1 MSEET
6 AAEQVLSGSDSNSL
20 ALDLAVEAAR
30 SNPSLHAEV
39 SAFLADQRRM
49 LADQRHHLHEQLKQ
63 LHLGIFEKWLGVL
76 LRLATLVVGLAVA
89 GGAGWLVREASHADG
104 LRVEPFS
111 VPPDLAANGLTGQV
125 VASRVIDRLSE
136 LQAQTNTGRPA
147 RTYSNS
153 WGDKT
158 IKLEIPETGVS
169 LEEVDSWLRA
179 KLGHE
184 TSLTGEVVRGGGG
197 LTLTART
204 DEGAV
209 SIKGPEADMDVLT
222 ARLAENIYHLTQPY
236 RYAIYLMRHENRPA
250 DAAPIFRDL
259 ALNGSPEERRWSY
272 NMWANA
278 TEIATHDYE
287 LGLRMYRQ
295 AHQADPDAIQPIS
308 TLGQDLSRF
317 GRLEES
323 RQISQEGVA
332 IALKNDPGSNARLG
346 EPGNYSASLV
356 NATERARNGV
366 RGLSRSVLVRAL
378 VAAHIGL
385 HELSAARA
393 SQAEMPAD
401 VDMDPV
407 TKTADAL
414 DIALDMEDWHG
425 ALAHAGEMAAYLRA
439 YPRNQHYVLVTLA
452 PDLALAQAHLGR
464 FAEAEHLIAP
474 MPADCYPCLETRA
487 EIAEL
492 AHQPARADFWLTRA
506 VQAGPSFPF
515 AHEGWGR
522 ALLARR
528 QPDGAIAQFTLANQI
543 SPHFADPLEGWG
555 EALMAKNQSHL
566 ALAKFEEANKYVP
579 NWGRLHLKWGE
590 ALRFAGEP
598 AEAKAQFARAA
609 ALDLTPSEKSELAKI
624 SSRASHG

>member
-1 MSEET
+1 MSEEAA
-6 AAEQVLSGSDSNSL
+6 AAEQALSGPDSNGL
-20 ALDLAVEAAR
+20 ALDLAMAAAR
-30 SNPSLHAEV
+30 SDPSLHADV
-39 SAFLADQRRM
+39 AAFLADQRRM

-76 LRLATLVVGLAVA
+76 LRLATLLVGLAVA
-89 GGAGWLVREASHADG
+89 GGALWVVREASRADG

-136 LQAQTNTGRPA
+136 LQSQTNTGRPA

-184 TSLTGEVVRGGGG
+184 TSLTGEVVRGSSGV
-197 LTLTART
+197 TLTART
-204 DEGAV
+204 DEGTV
-209 SIKGPEADMDVLT
+209 SVKGPEADMDVLT
-222 ARLAENIYHLTQPY
+222 ARLAENIYRLTQPY

-250 DAAPIFRDL
+250 DAAPIFREL
-259 ALNGSPEERRWSY
+259 ALNGGPEERRWSY

-278 TEIATHDYE
+278 TEVATHDYE

-295 AHQADPDAIQPIS
+295 AHQADPDAIQPMS
-308 TLGQDLSRF
+308 TLGQDLTRF
-317 GRLEES
+317 GRFEES
-323 RQISQEGVA
+323 RQISKEGVA
-332 IALKNDPGSNARLG
+332 ITLKNDPGSNARLG
-346 EPGNYSASLV
+346 EPGNYSANLV

-366 RGLSRSVLVRAL
+366 RGISRSVLVRQL

-393 SQAEMPAD
+393 SQAEIPAD
-401 VDMDPV
+401 VDLDPV
-407 TKTADAL
+407 AKTADAL
-414 DIALDMEDWHG
+414 AIDIDAQDWHA
-425 ALAHAGEMAAYLRA
+425 ALAHTGEMAAYLRA
-439 YPRNQHYVLVTLA
+439 YPHNRHYVLITLA
-452 PDLALAQAHLGR
+452 PPLALVLAQLGR
-464 FAEAEHLIAP
+464 FAEAERLIAP
-474 MPADCYPCLETRA
+474 MPGDCYPCLETRA
-487 EIAEL
+487 GIAEL
-492 AHQPARADFWLTRA
+492 AHQPARADFWLTKA

-522 ALLARR
+522 VLLARGKA
-528 QPDGAIAQFTLANQI
+528 DDAIAQFTLANQI

-555 EALMAKNQSHL
+555 EALMARNQSHL
-566 ALAKFEEANKYVP
+566 ALAKFSEAEKYAP

-590 ALRFAGEP
+590 ALAYAGKR
-598 AEAKAQFARAA
+598 ADAKAQFARAA
-609 ALDLTPSEKSELAKI
+609 ALDLTPSEKSELA
-624 SSRASHG
+624 RMTVHG